1 MHSVSYASD
10 CTTVPIYL
18 SWREGRG
25 SKAPPALNNYEDG
38 SNWQVPGHR
47 WLHRDRSP
55 IFNYNHLIQSALE
68 MLMLL
73 LLLPYITED
82 CAHSLLVPSFFVSV
96 RYTMLNVCL
105 WTRNTHGQGQGIHL
119 VFTHV
124 NGKVVFVFV
133 SILQAHITIQRQQSG
148 EFAFISLK

>member
-1 MHSVSYASD
+1 MRA
-10 CTTVPIYL
+10 TVLQCQSIL
-18 SWREGRG
+18 EREGQS

-96 RYTMLNVCL
+96 RYTMLSLDTQHTWPGTRDTLGIYARQWQSSLCL
-105 WTRNTHGQGQGIHL
+105 CLYLAGAYYHSTAAVR
-119 VFTHV
+119 
-124 NGKVVFVFV
+124 
-133 SILQAHITIQRQQSG
+133 
-148 EFAFISLK
+148 